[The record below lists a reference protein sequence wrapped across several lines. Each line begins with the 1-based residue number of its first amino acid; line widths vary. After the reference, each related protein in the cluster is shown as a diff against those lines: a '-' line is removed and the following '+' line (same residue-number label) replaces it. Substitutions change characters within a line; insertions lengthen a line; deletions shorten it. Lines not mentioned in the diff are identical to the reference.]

1 LKQTKTNKNSVI
13 FTLGKYNVGG
23 VKIKTIIIIIIII
36 IINKLTDLTFILLV
50 FTSYF
55 YAPIILIR
63 HTL

>member
-23 VKIKTIIIIIIII
+23 VKIKTIIIIIII